1 MPLEEWEL
9 PDDVSDTLS
18 KYRSRITECRK
29 KVEMERNVVTSRG
42 PTYLQS
48 RAQKSIEFHDKALQ
62 SLDSFYDE
70 KKEKQEEALEILQKE
85 FDEKKDKLEKA
96 LEILQKGFDEKKEKL
111 EKSLESLEVEK
122 NKTRLEHEEAIEKA
136 KDCLEYKS
144 VPLIRAEAAL
154 EEAIVA
160 KNKYFESVTKTSEPE
175 RKAGGGHTHTHTTP
189 YQKKERVCVSLPEY
203 KTPIIPIVA
212 PEEKIFLWE
221 GEQVSEW
228 EYKLRVSKFGEG
240 HTHTHTAS
248 DQKERVCVSPTPP
261 PPAKSKKPL
270 KIAKKI
276 VGNSTEIFSTT
287 PAEQNEPTTSE
298 SIPTDGS

>member
-9 PDDVSDTLS
+9 PDDVSETLS

-29 KVEMERNVVTSRG
+29 KVEVERNVVTSRG

-48 RAQKSIEFHDKALQ
+48 RAEKSIDFHDKALQ
-62 SLDSFYDE
+62 SLDTFY
-70 KKEKQEEALEILQKE
+70 
-85 FDEKKDKLEKA
+85 DEKKDKLEKA

-136 KDCLEYKS
+136 KECLEYKS

-175 RKAGGGHTHTHTTP
+175 RKAGGGHTHTHTHTP
-189 YQKKERVCVSLPEY
+189 NTPRVCVSLPEY

-212 PEEKIFLWE
+212 PEEKIFFWE

-228 EYKLRVSKFGEG
+228 EYKLRVSKFGEEE
-240 HTHTHTAS
+240 THNPS
-248 DQKERVCVSPTPP
+248 CVSSPTPP

-287 PAEQNEPTTSE
+287 PVEQNEPTTSE
-298 SIPTDGS
+298 SIPTDGAGFGEDA